1 MKFEISSKEL
11 KNVITGIEKAV
22 TKKATLEIFET
33 VQFRREEK
41 GNIVF
46 EAQNMNGDGFGIL
59 RLLNTE
65 VYDFEGSDNKESFN
79 LDLKDLKEI
88 VKIKTDDFIVSEVS
102 DNKVLFDA
110 GKKKIVVNKKTNNN
124 SFIEP
129 ILDHAELIC
138 STTCKDLLDSFTRL
152 SKALADKDSNNKV
165 MTCYHLR
172 NDFIEGMDGYVVIRK
187 ATNEKETRFYG
198 DNVDLLING
207 KDFEILKNVL
217 IQNKDNKL
225 HISINHKYYCI
236 SCEAFS
242 YIGQR
247 VEGKPFNTD
256 KLLEGTG
263 FDKNVVVD
271 TANFLEIVKYNV
283 KINRN
288 SKDDKPKPTI
298 LGVKGNQ
305 LFSYH
310 SIFNMESFDVIDA
323 KESNIE
329 DGFYIAVNPDYLQKV
344 FSVLAE
350 DKTEMTFLNNKAPVR
365 VESGDITSLILP
377 VYHSFDFN
385 SINKFF
391 ED

>member
-1 MKFEISSKEL
+1 MKFKISSKEL
-11 KNVITGIEKAV
+11 RNVIAGIEKAV
-22 TKKATLEIFET
+22 TKKPILEIFET
-33 VQFRREEK
+33 VQFKREGK
-41 GNIVF
+41 GFIVF
-46 EAQNMNGDGFGIL
+46 EAQNMNGDVFGVL

-88 VKIKTDDFIVSEVS
+88 VKIKTDDFIISEVS

-110 GKKKIVVNKKTNNN
+110 GKKKVVVNKKTNN
-124 SFIEP
+124 SFVKPDLE
-129 ILDHAELIC
+129 DMELIC
-138 STTCKDLLDSFTRL
+138 TTTCKDLLDSFTRL
-152 SKALADKDSNNKV
+152 SKVLDKDNNRK
-165 MTCYHLR
+165 TFRCYHLC
-172 NDFIEGMDGYVVIRK
+172 NNFIESLDGYQIMRK
-187 ATNEKETRFYG
+187 ATNEKETCFYR

-256 KLLEGTG
+256 KLFEGTG

-271 TANFLEIVKYNV
+271 TADFLEIVKYNA

-288 SKDDKPKPTI
+288 SKEDKPKPTI

-310 SIFNMESFDVIDA
+310 SVFNLESFDVIET
-323 KESNIE
+323 KENNVE

-344 FSVLAE
+344 FSILTE

-365 VESGDITSLILP
+365 VDSGDITSLILP
-377 VYHSFDFN
+377 VYYGFDFN

>member
-33 VQFRREEK
+33 VQFRREGK

-46 EAQNMNGDGFGIL
+46 EAQNMNGDAFGVL

-65 VYDFEGSDNKESFN
+65 VCDFESSDNKESFN

-110 GKKKIVVNKKTNNN
+110 EKKKVVVNKKTNN
-124 SFIEP
+124 SFVKPDLE
-129 ILDHAELIC
+129 DMELIC
-138 STTCKDLLDSFTRL
+138 TTTCKDLLDSFTRL
-152 SKALADKDSNNKV
+152 SKVLDKDNNRK
-165 MTCYHLR
+165 TFRCYHLC
-172 NDFIEGMDGYVVIRK
+172 NNFIESLDEYQIMRK
-187 ATNEKETRFYG
+187 ATNEKETCFYH
-198 DNVDLLING
+198 DNTDLLING

-247 VEGKPFNTD
+247 VEGIPFNTD
-256 KLLEGTG
+256 KFFEGFG
-263 FDKNVVVD
+263 KNVVVD
-271 TANFLEIVKYNV
+271 TADFLEIVKYNA

-288 SKDDKPKPTI
+288 SKEDKPKPTI
-298 LGVKGNQ
+298 LGIKGNQ

-310 SIFNMESFDVIDA
+310 SVFNLESFDVIET
-323 KESNIE
+323 KENNVE

-344 FSVLAE
+344 FSILAE
-350 DKTEMTFLNNKAPVR
+350 DKTEMTFLNKLAPVR

-377 VYHSFDFN
+377 VYYSFDFN